1 MHALQERPVVY
12 RHGVG
17 GSRVEACERHVVWR
31 LLWGLVGRVV

>member
-17 GSRVEACERHVVWR
+17 GSRVEVGERHAVWR
-31 LLWGLVGRVV
+31 LLWGVVGSVV